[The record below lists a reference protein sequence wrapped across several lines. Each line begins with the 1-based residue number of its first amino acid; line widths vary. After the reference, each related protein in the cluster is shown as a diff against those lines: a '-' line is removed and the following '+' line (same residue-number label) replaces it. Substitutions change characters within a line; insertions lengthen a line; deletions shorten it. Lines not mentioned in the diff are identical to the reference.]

1 MDPKQRSLLVLL
13 GKNWGW
19 GMRRGEMTLH
29 IIINTKCDRNQD
41 WEGVNIRHIM
51 NKKDKTSL
59 DFDCEDTWKWLNS
72 CSTFQA
78 PVVSWLPYPPR
89 LGRVCPG

>member
-1 MDPKQRSLLVLL
+1 
-13 GKNWGW
+13 
-19 GMRRGEMTLH
+19 MTLH

-41 WEGVNIRHIM
+41 REGVNIRHIM

-59 DFDCEDTWKWLNS
+59 NFDCEDTWKWLDS
-72 CSTFQA
+72 CSTWQA

>member
-1 MDPKQRSLLVLL
+1 MDPIQRSLLVLL

-19 GMRRGEMTLH
+19 GDEKGGEDHH

-59 DFDCEDTWKWLNS
+59 NFDCEDTWKWLIS
-72 CSTFQA
+72 CSTWQA